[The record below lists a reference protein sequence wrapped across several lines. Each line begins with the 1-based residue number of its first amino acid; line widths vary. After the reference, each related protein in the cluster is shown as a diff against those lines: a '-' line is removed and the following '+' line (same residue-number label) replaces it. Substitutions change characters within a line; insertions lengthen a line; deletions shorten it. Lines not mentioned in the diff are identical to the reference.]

1 MATGG
6 FVLSP
11 EQQQQFDEWILDGNA
26 HKNQSGKWTEQTTQ
40 WKKEFTLPELKTFF
54 FKEFLADQYND
65 GHLVVGAK
73 ANSYISSSSRYKDG
87 DSVNNPELAQEIF
100 NSGDTWGWDFYDKFG
115 NQIDEDGQYMKQ
127 GGKAG
132 KVSRPM
138 KVRFHLGA
146 GKNFMT
152 WRVEDIRTKHVQFI
166 DPESNRIVMYDCKLT
181 NRPTT
186 AKKIFSGA
194 INKQPIAWI
203 ECIKVEVF
211 QDTEIPVAIDQIRY
225 NPREN
230 INWSNNTS
238 KNIDGEVF
246 PKLVTYGRSVFVQS
260 GDKYYEL
267 GGVLAG
273 KGHGVDF
280 DSVGTE
286 PFSSVQTNLKNGGS
300 VGTSKLYTFKNDFR
314 SDTRVLIKESPSNQK
329 SIVSITVRKWS
340 EKHGKPIID
349 IDKTLYLTSEEV
361 KELLVKIN
369 KKNPKLIIF

>member
-1 MATGG
+1 
-6 FVLSP
+6 
-11 EQQQQFDEWILDGNA
+11 
-26 HKNQSGKWTEQTTQ
+26 
-40 WKKEFTLPELKTFF
+40 
-54 FKEFLADQYND
+54 
-65 GHLVVGAK
+65 
-73 ANSYISSSSRYKDG
+73 
-87 DSVNNPELAQEIF
+87 
-100 NSGDTWGWDFYDKFG
+100 
-115 NQIDEDGQYMKQ
+115 
-127 GGKAG
+127 
-132 KVSRPM
+132 
-138 KVRFHLGA
+138 
-146 GKNFMT
+146 MT